1 MKTTLFVL
9 ITLFSTSIFAQD
21 FSLIIKKPFQS
32 ALFDITQS
40 YDGNLFAVGFSQ
52 SFQTN
57 SSQESK
63 SYTDAFEYLQSLSDA
78 HGTQMHLLKVDAAQ
92 EILLD
97 KALKLSQMNQA
108 KAVIKLPD
116 GGFVV
121 GGERL
126 DGAILIVKIS
136 AQGELYFSQTYD
148 TPANEKMNDMQM
160 LGDDGLLIIGSAT
173 TTRGAYDGLFESGLG
188 KSDIYLLRLSKSGEK
203 LWSNRYGGSE
213 DDLGVSISTAD
224 DGSHVI
230 AAKSFRDGKN
240 QLMLLRTNESG
251 AKLWQKMIETP
262 YDAEPTKIIRLRNG
276 TFLVVLKE
284 HNKQKKEHIRLMQ
297 INLHGETLANKEIF
311 TNYPSAL
318 LDIAEFANGT
328 LMGVGYVRDES
339 NTDALAMQLSK
350 NLTLLNQEHYG
361 SKSYDLFSSLAIL
374 NNSQVAAA
382 GVHTEINSQ
391 ESNMWIVKLN
401 ANATLAQ
408 SASKQHTL
416 NQNDLYKQLRKL
428 FADEIS
434 KKELSIKSDLTV
446 EFLDPRLYFKTGV
459 YRLTSYQEHFL
470 DRFAKKLV
478 PFLHKHQ
485 NKIAQLEINGHTSSE
500 WANADFTSNYI
511 QNAELSMQRSFG
523 VMHFIFKKQN
533 RENQLFLS
541 KILKESGLSYSK
553 KATQNGKE
561 LKEQSR
567 RVNFRVV
574 LK

>member
-1 MKTTLFVL
+1 MKPTSLILSTLISLTLF
-9 ITLFSTSIFAQD
+9 AQEY
-21 FSLIIKKPFQS
+21 SLIIKKPFQS

-52 SFQTN
+52 SFQTHN
-57 SSQESK
+57 NEADK
-63 SYTDAFEYLQSLSDA
+63 TYTDAFEYLESLSDA
-78 HGTQMHLLKVDAAQ
+78 QGTQMHLLKADAAKK
-92 EILLD
+92 ILLD

-126 DGAILIVKIS
+126 DGALLLVKIS
-136 AQGELYFSQTYD
+136 AQGELYFSETYD
-148 TPANEKMNDMQM
+148 TPASEKMNDMLM
-160 LGDDGLLIIGSAT
+160 LGDGGLLIIGSAT

-213 DDLGVSISTAD
+213 DDVGVSLATAD
-224 DGSHVI
+224 DGSCVI
-230 AAKSFRDGKN
+230 AAKSFLHGKN

-276 TFLVVLKE
+276 TFLVALKE
-284 HNKQKKEHIRLMQ
+284 HNKQQKEHIRLIQ

-328 LMGVGYVRDES
+328 LMGVGYVRDGS

-350 NLTLLNQEHYG
+350 HLTLLNQEHYG
-361 SKSYDLFSSLAIL
+361 SKSYDFFSSLAIL

-382 GVHTEINSQ
+382 GVHTEIHSQ

-408 SASKQHTL
+408 SANKQYTPH
-416 NQNDLYKQLRKL
+416 QNDLLEQLRKL

-434 KKELSIKSDLTV
+434 KNELSIKSDLTL
-446 EFLDPRLYFKTGV
+446 ELLDPRLYFKTGV
-459 YRLTSYQEHFL
+459 YRLTSSQEHFL
-470 DRFAKKLV
+470 DRFAKKLI
-478 PFLHKHQ
+478 PFLRKHQ
-485 NKIAQLEINGHTSSE
+485 NQIAQLEINGHTSSE
-500 WANADFTSNYI
+500 WANADFTSNYV
-511 QNAELSMQRSFG
+511 QNAELSMQRSFS

-533 RENQLFLS
+533 HANQLFLS